1 MTKEEEILY
10 IKPYKRGLAMMIDI
24 FIATI
29 IRVIFVQI
37 IGVIFIN
44 EKIIKFQEEF
54 AAEFQEPF
62 SNANID
68 HITFLSNH
76 DIVGVMGIF
85 LIATI
90 LIGSAYHILLN
101 CSKWSAT
108 VGKRVCNIVMVAND
122 GKRLS
127 FWQSFSHYFLSLVPW
142 LFVIYIMI
150 FASQNKL
157 SIYDAVTK
165 DLTNILFGIL
175 VAVWINSNSL
185 LKKRSMIQDII
196 AGCSLVQGK
205 IGKIFK

>member
-1 MTKEEEILY
+1 
-10 IKPYKRGLAMMIDI
+10 
-24 FIATI
+24 
-29 IRVIFVQI
+29 
-37 IGVIFIN
+37 
-44 EKIIKFQEEF
+44 
-54 AAEFQEPF
+54 
-62 SNANID
+62 
-68 HITFLSNH
+68 
-76 DIVGVMGIF
+76 MGIF

-108 VGKRVCNIVMVAND
+108 VGKRVCNIVMVTNE

-150 FASQNKL
+150 FASQNKF
-157 SIYDAVTK
+157 SIYDAITK

-185 LKKRSMIQDII
+185 LKKG
-196 AGCSLVQGK
+196 A
-205 IGKIFK
+205 